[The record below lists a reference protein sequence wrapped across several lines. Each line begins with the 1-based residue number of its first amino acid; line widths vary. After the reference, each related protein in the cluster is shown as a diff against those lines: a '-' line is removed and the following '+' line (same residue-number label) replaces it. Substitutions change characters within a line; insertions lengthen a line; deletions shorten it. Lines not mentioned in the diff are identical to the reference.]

1 MFDHLQKNDFSPIR
15 VWHSL
20 VVRLVRDQETA
31 GSNPVTRTKIGFE
44 SNSQSLFS
52 LTTAMQILMA
62 DEINRQPSL
71 NVKTAVLLINIHT
84 NTCLF
89 ALALFPR
96 QIYPQQC
103 AIRIFR
109 SVFRKQ

>member
-1 MFDHLQKNDFSPIR
+1 MFDHLRILHRFYMLRIAIFCKKIKNTF
-15 VWHSL
+15 
-20 VVRLVRDQETA
+20 
-31 GSNPVTRTKIGFE
+31 
-44 SNSQSLFS
+44 SLF
-52 LTTAMQILMA
+52 TAYQILMA

-96 QIYPQQC
+96 QIYPQQYV
-103 AIRIFR
+103 IRIFR

>member
-1 MFDHLQKNDFSPIR
+1 
-15 VWHSL
+15 
-20 VVRLVRDQETA
+20 
-31 GSNPVTRTKIGFE
+31 
-44 SNSQSLFS
+44 
-52 LTTAMQILMA
+52 MQILMA